1 MSIDNSKM
9 VLYNVDTIEKK
20 GSEKMNTGVLAIYD
34 LESGYA
40 DSLMQYINQKQSMP
54 FRTLAFTDKNA
65 LYEYLEKYHIDILLI
80 ASKDMERKLEE
91 EDIGK
96 IILLSNG
103 EIFSEY
109 IGYAS
114 IYKYQSSEKIIR
126 EVLDYFVDV
135 RGNERAISNVAKDT
149 EVVAVYSPIRRSG
162 QTIFSLTMGQILAN
176 DFRTLY
182 INLEEFSAF
191 DKIFHQS
198 FQGDLSDL
206 MYFYK
211 QNPDT
216 LPIKLK
222 AIVNTIGQLD
232 YIPPLVYSKD
242 LRNITTDK
250 WMGLIDAIAA
260 TGMYEK
266 IIIDVS
272 NIVSD
277 IFSILDYCN
286 KVYMPTKNDAIS
298 LMKVSAFEEYVLK
311 SEESQIID
319 KCIKVNVPL
328 TGMDVE
334 DESFLEKQLWSD
346 LGDYIRSILKEA
358 A

>member
-1 MSIDNSKM
+1 M
-9 VLYNVDTIEKK
+9 
-20 GSEKMNTGVLAIYD
+20 MNAGTLAIYD

-54 FRTLAFTDKNA
+54 FRTLAFTNKNA
-65 LYEYLEKYHIDILLI
+65 LYEYLEDHHIDILLI
-80 ASKDMERKLEE
+80 AAKDMERNLED
-91 EDIGK
+91 EDIEK

-126 EVLDYFVDV
+126 EILDYFVEVNNSEKTIPD
-135 RGNERAISNVAKDT
+135 VAKDV
-149 EVVAVYSPIRRSG
+149 ELIAVYSPIRRTG
-162 QTIFSLTMGQILAN
+162 QTIFALTLGQILAN
-176 DFRTLY
+176 DFTTLY
-182 INLEEFSAF
+182 INMEEFSAF
-191 DKIFHQS
+191 DKIFHQDYE
-198 FQGDLSDL
+198 GDLSDL

-222 AIVNTIGQLD
+222 AIVNTIHQLD

-242 LRNITTDK
+242 LRNIDTGK
-250 WMGLIDAIAA
+250 WVKMIQAIAA

-266 IIIDVS
+266 IIIDISSV
-272 NIVSD
+272 VAD
-277 IFSILDYCN
+277 VFSILEVCN
-286 KVYMPTKNDAIS
+286 KTFMPVADNPVS
-298 LMKVSAFEEYVLK
+298 LMKISAFEEYVIK
-311 SEESQIID
+311 SEDNEIIN
-319 KCIKVNVPL
+319 KCIKVKVPL
-328 TGMDVE
+328 TSIDVK
-334 DESFLEKQLWSD
+334 DESFLDRQLWSE
-346 LGDYIRSILKEA
+346 LGDYVRSILKEA

>member
-1 MSIDNSKM
+1 M
-9 VLYNVDTIEKK
+9 
-20 GSEKMNTGVLAIYD
+20 MNAGTLAIYD

-54 FRTLAFTDKNA
+54 FRTLAFTNKNA
-65 LYEYLEKYHIDILLI
+65 LYEYLEDHHIDILLI
-80 ASKDMERKLEE
+80 SAKDMERKLED
-91 EDIGK
+91 EDIEK

-126 EVLDYFVDV
+126 EILDYFVEVKNSDKT
-135 RGNERAISNVAKDT
+135 ISDAAKDV
-149 EVVAVYSPIRRSG
+149 ELIAVYSPIRRTG
-162 QTIFSLTMGQILAN
+162 QTIFALTMGQILAN
-176 DFRTLY
+176 DFTTLY
-182 INLEEFSAF
+182 INMEEFSAF

-198 FQGDLSDL
+198 YEGDLSDL
-206 MYFYK
+206 MYFYR

-222 AIVNTIGQLD
+222 AIVNTIHQLD

-242 LRNITTDK
+242 LRNIDTGK
-250 WMGLIDAIAA
+250 WVQMIQAIAV

-266 IIIDVS
+266 IIIDISSV
-272 NIVSD
+272 VAD
-277 IFSILDYCN
+277 VFSILEVCN
-286 KVYMPTKNDAIS
+286 KTFMPVADNPVA
-298 LMKVSAFEEYVLK
+298 LMKISAYEEYVLK
-311 SEESQIID
+311 SENNEIID
-319 KCIKVNVPL
+319 KCTKVKVPL
-328 TGMDVE
+328 TSVDVD
-334 DESFLEKQLWSD
+334 DESFLDRQLWSE
-346 LGDYIRSILKEA
+346 LGDYVRSILKEA

>member
-1 MSIDNSKM
+1 
-9 VLYNVDTIEKK
+9 
-20 GSEKMNTGVLAIYD
+20 MNAGTLAIYD

-54 FRTLAFTDKNA
+54 FRTLAFTNKNA
-65 LYEYLEKYHIDILLI
+65 LYEYLEDHHIDILLI
-80 ASKDMERKLEE
+80 SAKDMERKLED
-91 EDIGK
+91 EDIEK

-126 EVLDYFVDV
+126 EILDYFVEVKNSDKT
-135 RGNERAISNVAKDT
+135 ISDAAKDV
-149 EVVAVYSPIRRSG
+149 ELIAVYSPIRRTG
-162 QTIFSLTMGQILAN
+162 QTIFALTMGQILAN
-176 DFRTLY
+176 DFTTLY
-182 INLEEFSAF
+182 INMEEFSAF

-198 FQGDLSDL
+198 YEGDLSDL
-206 MYFYK
+206 MYFYR

-222 AIVNTIGQLD
+222 AIVNTIHQLD

-242 LRNITTDK
+242 LRNIDTGK
-250 WMGLIDAIAA
+250 WVQMIQAIAV

-266 IIIDVS
+266 IIIDISSV
-272 NIVSD
+272 VAD
-277 IFSILDYCN
+277 VFSILEVCN
-286 KVYMPTKNDAIS
+286 KTFMPVADNPVA
-298 LMKVSAFEEYVLK
+298 LMKISAYEEYVLK
-311 SEESQIID
+311 SENNEIID
-319 KCIKVNVPL
+319 KCTKVKVPL
-328 TGMDVE
+328 TSVDVD
-334 DESFLEKQLWSD
+334 DESFLDRQLWSE
-346 LGDYIRSILKEA
+346 LGDYVRSILKEA

>member
-1 MSIDNSKM
+1 MMSVS
-9 VLYNVDTIEKK
+9 
-20 GSEKMNTGVLAIYD
+20 VLAIYD

-54 FRTLAFTDKNA
+54 FKTVAFTNKNA
-65 LYEYLEKYHIDILLI
+65 LYEYLKEHHIDILLI
-80 ASKDMERKLEE
+80 AANDMERELEE
-91 EDIGK
+91 EDIEK

-126 EVLDYFVDV
+126 EVLEYFVEV
-135 RGNERAISNVAKDT
+135 HNIENIISNVPK
-149 EVVAVYSPIRRSG
+149 EVEIVAVYSPVRRTG

-176 DFRTLY
+176 DFATLY

-191 DKIFHQS
+191 DKVFHQS
-198 FQGDLSDL
+198 YEGDLSDL

-211 QNPDT
+211 QSPEI

-222 AIVNTIGQLD
+222 AIVSTMHQLD
-232 YIPPLVYSKD
+232 YIPPMVYSKD
-242 LRNITTDK
+242 LRNLDTGQWVK
-250 WMGLIDAIAA
+250 LIEAIAV

-266 IIIDVS
+266 IVIDMSSV
-272 NIVSD
+272 VAD
-277 IFSILDYCN
+277 VFSILEICN
-286 KVYMPTKNDAIS
+286 KVYMPIANDKVS
-298 LMKVSAFEEYVLK
+298 QMKISAFEEYVLK
-311 SEESQIID
+311 SGESEIVD
-319 KCIKVNVPL
+319 KCIKVKVPL
-328 TGMDVE
+328 MPIDIE
-334 DESFLEKQLWSD
+334 DESFLDRQLWNE
-346 LGDYIRSILKEA
+346 LGDYVRSVLKEA

>member
-1 MSIDNSKM
+1 M
-9 VLYNVDTIEKK
+9 
-20 GSEKMNTGVLAIYD
+20 MNAGTLAIYD

-54 FRTLAFTDKNA
+54 FRTLAFTNKNA
-65 LYEYLEKYHIDILLI
+65 LFEYLEEHHVDILLI
-80 ASKDMERKLEE
+80 SAKDMERKLEE
-91 EDIGK
+91 KDIEK

-126 EVLDYFVDV
+126 ELLDYFVEV
-135 RGNERAISNVAKDT
+135 NSSEKTISDAAKDV
-149 EVVAVYSPIRRSG
+149 ELIAVYSPIRRTG
-162 QTIFSLTMGQILAN
+162 QTIFALTLGQILAN
-176 DFRTLY
+176 DFTALY
-182 INLEEFSAF
+182 INMEEFSAF
-191 DKIFHQS
+191 DKIFHQNYE
-198 FQGDLSDL
+198 GDLSDL

-222 AIVNTIGQLD
+222 AIVNTIHQLD

-242 LRNITTDK
+242 LRNIDTEK
-250 WMGLIDAIAA
+250 WVQMIHAIAA

-266 IIIDVS
+266 IIIDISSV
-272 NIVSD
+272 VAD
-277 IFSILDYCN
+277 VFSILEVCD
-286 KVYMPTKNDAIS
+286 KTFMPIVDNPVS
-298 LMKVSAFEEYVLK
+298 LMKISAFEEYVLK
-311 SEESQIID
+311 SEDNEIID
-319 KCIKVNVPL
+319 KCTKVKVPL
-328 TGMDVE
+328 ASIDVE
-334 DESFLEKQLWSD
+334 DESFLDRQLWSE
-346 LGDYIRSILKEA
+346 LGDYVRSILKEA

>member
-1 MSIDNSKM
+1 MDKIKK
-9 VLYNVDTIEKK
+9 VLYNVNTIQKK
-20 GSEKMNTGVLAIYD
+20 GSENMSTGVLAIYD

-40 DSLMQYINQKQSMP
+40 DSLMQYINQKKSMP
-54 FRTLAFTDKNA
+54 FRTLAFTNKNA
-65 LYEYLEKYHIDILLI
+65 LYEYLEEHHIDILLI
-80 ASKDMERKLEE
+80 AAKDMERKLED
-91 EDIGK
+91 EDIEK

-114 IYKYQSSEKIIR
+114 IYKYQSSERIIR
-126 EVLDYFVDV
+126 EVLDYFVEVHHSEQNIPKVAGDV
-135 RGNERAISNVAKDT
+135 EL
-149 EVVAVYSPIRRSG
+149 VAVYSPIRRTG
-162 QTIFSLTMGQILAN
+162 QTIFALTMGQVFAN

-198 FQGDLSDL
+198 YDGDLSDL

-222 AIVNTIGQLD
+222 AIVNTIHQMD
-232 YIPPLVYSKD
+232 YVPPLVYSKD
-242 LRNITTDK
+242 LRTIGTEK
-250 WMGLIDAIAA
+250 WIELIQAIAA

-272 NIVSD
+272 SVVAD
-277 IFSILDYCN
+277 VFSILQCCN
-286 KVYMPTKNDAIS
+286 KVFMPMAGDAIS
-298 LMKVSAFEEYVLK
+298 LMKIAAFEEFLLK
-311 SEESQIID
+311 SEANEIIE
-319 KCIKVNVPL
+319 KCVKVKVPPL
-328 TGMDVE
+328 AMDIE
-334 DESFLEKQLWSD
+334 DESFLDKQVWSE
-346 LGDYIRSILKEA
+346 LGDYVRSLIEEA